1 VNIDTLHNIQVIAY
15 YAVAYILA
23 MAASPLLI
31 GPIVAYL
38 SRKYLG
44 MKRGLPQRGLADAIG
59 MTERV
64 MYIASYLIGRPEF
77 IAVWLVLKAAGEW
90 RPRPDEKT
98 ETGIWIGASSE
109 YTVFLIGN
117 GLSVAVAVLIAV
129 LMQKLLPPFPWPNGW
144 HIPTVSTPTTWR
156 RL

>member
-1 VNIDTLHNIQVIAY
+1 MDSTTLHNIQVIAY

-31 GPIVAYL
+31 GPIVAHL

-44 MKRGLPQRGLADAIG
+44 TKRGLPQRGLADAIG

-64 MYIASYLIGRPEF
+64 MYIASYVMGRPEF

-90 RPRPDEKT
+90 RPRPEEKT
-98 ETGIWIGASSE
+98 ETGIWIGVYPS
-109 YTVFLIGN
+109 I
-117 GLSVAVAVLIAV
+117 LS
-129 LMQKLLPPFPWPNGW
+129 F
-144 HIPTVSTPTTWR
+144 
-156 RL
+156 